1 VGCSVSWALLSLAT
15 LSWTTFFSDD
25 SLDVLLLGILL
36 VLTRSCSAVSEDI
49 PVSDGLGVWSVMF
62 RFSMLLAMLTAQLRG
77 PGIIEPESSRPLGSI
92 LLLARLEHSW
102 LKLTLGCLPLSMSV
116 RKKDIYDREFSS
128 SNKYIWWRFFSMF
141 VLCTQV
147 NTMFVMLLWVYIH
160 TGRA

>member
-36 VLTRSCSAVSEDI
+36 VVLTRSCSAVSEDI

-102 LKLTLGCLPLSMSV
+102 LKLTLGCLPLSVSV
-116 RKKDIYDREFSS
+116 RKKDIYDRE
-128 SNKYIWWRFFSMF
+128 SNKYIWWLFFF
-141 VLCTQV
+141 LCWCYVLRWIWC
-147 NTMFVMLLWVYIH
+147 L
-160 TGRA
+160 